1 MLNDLEKVLVTKEK
15 IDEKTAELAA
25 RISKDYAGK
34 KLMLVGVL
42 KGGFVFLADLMRKID
57 IQCEVDFMMV
67 SSYGSSTKTSGTV
80 KIIKDIDTDISG
92 KDILIVED
100 LIDTG
105 LTLKHL
111 LELLKTRNP
120 SSLKI
125 CAILDKP
132 SRRLVDIDIAYSG
145 IDIPDEFVVGYGLD
159 YANKYRH
166 LKDVCTLKPEIY
178 KKRY

>member
-1 MLNDLEKVLVTKEK
+1 MLNDLEKVLVTREK
-15 IDEKTAELAA
+15 IEEKTTELAN

-42 KGGFVFLADLMRKID
+42 KGGFVFLADLMRKIE

-111 LELLKTRNP
+111 MELLKTRNP
-120 SSLKI
+120 NSLKI

-132 SRRLVDIDIAYSG
+132 SRRLVNIDIAYSG
-145 IDIPDEFVVGYGLD
+145 IEIPDEFVVGYGLD

-166 LKDVCTLKPEIY
+166 LSDVCTLKPEIY
-178 KKRY
+178 KKR

>member
-1 MLNDLEKVLVTKEK
+1 MLNDLEKVLVSREQIEK
-15 IDEKTAELAA
+15 KTVELAKQ
-25 RISKDYAGK
+25 ISKDYAGK
-34 KLMLVGVL
+34 NLMLVGVL
-42 KGGFVFLADLMRKID
+42 KGGVVFLSDLMRKIE
-57 IQCEVDFMMV
+57 IQCEVDFIMV
-67 SSYGSSTKTSGTV
+67 SSYGNSTKTSGVV

-111 LELLKTRNP
+111 MALLKTRNP
-120 SSLKI
+120 NSIKI

-132 SRRLVDIDIAYSG
+132 SRRLVNIEIDYAGIEIA
-145 IDIPDEFVVGYGLD
+145 DEFVVGYGLD

-166 LKDVCTLKPEIY
+166 LPDVCTLKPEIY
-178 KKRY
+178 KKR